1 VLRRTRWSHEEES
14 VILQDTLVIMNIS
27 SRFRFWIRMDQITR
41 DDDFHEGKDDESPL
55 FTPSSEP
62 PDDSCPNNEGF
73 ANDF

>member
-1 VLRRTRWSHEEES
+1 
-14 VILQDTLVIMNIS
+14 
-27 SRFRFWIRMDQITR
+27 MDQITR